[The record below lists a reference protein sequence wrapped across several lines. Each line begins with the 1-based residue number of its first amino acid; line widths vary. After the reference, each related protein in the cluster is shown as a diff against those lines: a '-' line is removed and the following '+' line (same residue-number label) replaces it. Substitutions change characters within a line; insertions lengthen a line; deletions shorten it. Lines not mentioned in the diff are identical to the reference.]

1 MSDVELHVSPSA
13 VFSGYQKPLAKAD
26 YVLVGVPFDVTSTFR
41 TGARFA
47 PLAIREASL
56 NIETFSFRSHLDIED
71 VTIHDLGDLHVDR
84 TRV

>member
-1 MSDVELHVSPSA
+1 
-13 VFSGYQKPLAKAD
+13 
-26 YVLVGVPFDVTSTFR
+26 VPFDVTSTFR